1 VRAERHGVPSAFNGS
16 SGGVEQLLDALFL
29 NSPET
34 IVIVAEDGSIQYATA
49 GLAMLLGHDATAAVG
64 ESIFSYVH
72 PVDVEAAAQLFD
84 RRLDFHGADLGHEVR
99 IRDSSGA
106 WIPLVV
112 TAIVLPGIDIG
123 AVAITIRTPDASM
136 GIEHSL
142 RQRVAVGE
150 YCNTLSTGIMALSE
164 PGDVIKRI
172 TVALSEVALLTG
184 ADTVDMLLE
193 HRDHRV
199 IERHARWALPEFRV
213 GSDAPVT
220 ASIPDGAPDVQT
232 LLTSDVLSYHPA
244 RLRAM
249 SVFDETVQAPPVS
262 LLSSPLVS
270 GGQRGA
276 LRVMRGKPGP
286 DWTDADAELVR
297 NVAVIFG
304 RALRTAQSEQLLA
317 LTYREGPLGFTIRTW
332 DGKLID
338 CNQQFLD
345 LYQYEREEVENRP
358 VSDFF
363 TPDQLQDVHRQL
375 GRLRRGEVERL
386 GDNIEVLRSDGSR
399 VWVRTNTVPL
409 QVPGSSD
416 QLVLTSFEN
425 VTEAHTQRLEL
436 EYAAAHDALTGA
448 ANRPGL
454 TEFIHHAFERD
465 GEYPPMLVLDLDH
478 FKTVNDSHGHAVGD
492 GVLRTVADRIRAQ
505 IRSGDLVARL
515 GGDEF
520 AVVIPRLDAEGA
532 HHVARR
538 LVNAVA
544 APMRIEGRSLVQTVS
559 VGGVLGTGVASE
571 TDLLVRADRA
581 LYVAK
586 EQGRNGYVFFD
597 RSLYEAGVRRL
608 ALESELRV
616 AIEQSQLAVN
626 FQPEFSTSDGS
637 VVGVEALLRW
647 DHPDRG
653 RVSAE
658 EFIAVA
664 EQSGAID
671 ELGEYVVSEACR
683 SFVEVTEQLGDDALI
698 LRVNI
703 SAREFARPE
712 LGNTVRTALLTSGLD
727 PTRLCL
733 EMTETTLMDAPEVA
747 LETFAQ
753 LQLIGV
759 KSAID
764 DFGTGYSS
772 LSYLKQFPVDCVKID
787 RTFVEDLVTD
797 SNSRA
802 IVEAILRLAEAMGL
816 ESVAEGVESHEQ
828 LKILKGLGCRRA
840 QGFLVAGALPPD
852 ELVQFLAD
860 RGHPVGSALSRQ
872 SALGTL
878 DR

>member
-1 VRAERHGVPSAFNGS
+1 VQPNDEEVPGPFGEGS
-16 SGGVEQLLDALFL
+16 PGIGQLLDALFL

-34 IVIVAEDGSIQYATA
+34 IVIVAEDGSIRYATA
-49 GLAMLLGHDATAAVG
+49 GLAMLLGHDASGAINQ
-64 ESIFSYVH
+64 SIFSYVH
-72 PVDVEAAAQLFD
+72 PADVEAAAQLFD
-84 RRLDFHGADLGHEVR
+84 RRLDFQGADLGHEVR
-99 IRDSSGA
+99 IRHSSGA
-106 WIPLVV
+106 WIPLIV
-112 TAIVLPGIDIG
+112 TAIVLPGIEIG
-123 AVAITIRTPDASM
+123 AVAITIRTPDAST

-164 PGDVIKRI
+164 PGDVIERI
-172 TVALSEVALLTG
+172 TVALSELALLTG

-193 HRDHRV
+193 HRDRSV
-199 IERHARWALPEFRV
+199 IERHARWAIPEFRV
-213 GSDAPVT
+213 GSDGPST
-220 ASIPDGAPDVQT
+220 TSIPDGATDVQT
-232 LLTSDVLSYHPA
+232 LLTRDVLTYQPD
-244 RLRAM
+244 RLSAM
-249 SVFDETVQAPPVS
+249 SIFDEAVQAKPVS

-270 GGQRGA
+270 GGQRGV
-276 LRVMRGKPGP
+276 LRLMRGKPGP

-304 RALRTAQSEQLLA
+304 RALRTAQSERLLA
-317 LTYREGPLGFTIRTW
+317 LTYHEGPLGFTIRTW
-332 DGKLID
+332 DGNLID

-345 LYQYEREEVENRP
+345 LYQFEREDVEGRP
-358 VSDFF
+358 TSDFF
-363 TPDQLQDVHRQL
+363 TPEQLQEAHNQL
-375 GRLRRGEVERL
+375 DRLRRGEVERL
-386 GDNIEVLRSDGSR
+386 RNNIEVVRGDGST
-399 VWVRTNTVPL
+399 VWARTNTVPL

-425 VTEAHTQRLEL
+425 VTETYTQRLEL
-436 EYAAAHDALTGA
+436 EHAATHDALTGV
-448 ANRPGL
+448 ANRSAL
-454 TEFIHHAFERD
+454 TEFIHHLFERD
-465 GEYPPMLVLDLDH
+465 LEYPPMLVLDLDH

-492 GVLRTVADRIRAQ
+492 EVLRIVAQRIRSEM
-505 IRSGDLVARL
+505 RSVDLVARL

-520 AVVIPRLDAEGA
+520 AVVIPRLDADGA
-532 HHVARR
+532 HHIARR
-538 LVNAVA
+538 LVSAIG
-544 APMRIEGRSLVQTVS
+544 APMHVDGRSLVQTVS
-559 VGGVLGTGVASE
+559 VGGVLGAGVLNE

-586 EQGRNGYVFFD
+586 GQGRNSYMFFD
-597 RSLYEAGVRRL
+597 RTLHDEVLRRV
-608 ALESELRV
+608 ALEGELRV

-626 FQPEFSTSDGS
+626 FQPEFSASDGS
-637 VVGVEALLRW
+637 IVGVEALLRW

-658 EFIAVA
+658 EFISVA

-671 ELGEYVVSEACR
+671 ELGEYVVDEACR
-683 SFVEVTEQLGDDALI
+683 SFVEITEQLGDDSLI

-703 SAREFARPE
+703 SAREFARPQLAE
-712 LGNTVRTALLTSGLD
+712 TVSAALQASGLD
-727 PTRLCL
+727 PSRLCL

-747 LETFAQ
+747 LETFAR
-753 LQLIGV
+753 LQTIGV

-787 RTFVEDLVTD
+787 RTFVEDIVTD

-828 LKILKGLGCRRA
+828 LKILRELGCDRA

-852 ELVQFLAD
+852 ELFAFLAD
-860 RGHPVGSALSRQ
+860 QRQLSDPALSTR
-872 SALGTL
+872 
-878 DR
+878 